1 MRNKIISL
9 TLTVIFVLLSCSC
22 NDITVPAQ
30 QSGYKVICVVD
41 GDTIIVDADGEKTKV
56 RMIGIDTPESV
67 HNDENR
73 NCEFG
78 KSASEYTKS
87 LLIGQY
93 VELEYDEQRTDI
105 YDRILAYVYLDGEMV
120 NQILVLNGYA
130 VAKNYP
136 PNVKYSELL
145 RSAQVLAEE
154 QKVGMWSNSVSDED
168 TGGLK
173 EKYNMA
179 LAT

>member
-1 MRNKIISL
+1 MRNKIICLILS
-9 TLTVIFVLLSCSC
+9 VIFALICYSC
-22 NDITVPAQ
+22 DMTAPAQ
-30 QSGYKVICVVD
+30 PSGYEVIRIVD
-41 GDTIIVDADGEKTKV
+41 GDTIIVDIEGVKTKV
-56 RMIGIDTPESV
+56 RMIGIDTPESA
-67 HNDENR
+67 HKDKSL

-78 KSASEYTKS
+78 KAASEYTKS
-87 LLIGQY
+87 LLGGEYIK
-93 VELEYDEQRTDI
+93 LEYDEQRTDV
-105 YDRILAYVYLDGEMV
+105 YDRTLAYVYLDGEMV

-136 PNVKYSELL
+136 PNAKYGELL

-154 QKVGMWSNSVSDED
+154 QKVGMWSDSVSNED

-179 LAT
+179 LAA